1 MILLTKENINS
12 LRKIYL
18 YGGGT
23 DEGVKKDISKS
34 GLSNSTKRIRNFKN
48 STNREGRTS
57 NRNIN
62 RGIRL

>member
-34 GLSNSTKRIRNFKN
+34 RLLNTTKGIRDFKN

-57 NRNIN
+57 NTDIKRRI
-62 RGIRL
+62 GL